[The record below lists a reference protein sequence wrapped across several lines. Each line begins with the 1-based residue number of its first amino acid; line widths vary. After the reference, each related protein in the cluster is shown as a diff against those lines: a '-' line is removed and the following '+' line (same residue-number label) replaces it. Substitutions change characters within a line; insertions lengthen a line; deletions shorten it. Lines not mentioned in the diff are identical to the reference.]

1 MDTPPVG
8 TVKEIV
14 GVYDADSSLMGEFSY
29 WVGSR
34 LGRRHCGLCAITH
47 GAFGPRRGWAQC
59 ATRLPAP
66 FVTYHRDDVPVDVR
80 ALNLRQLPVV
90 IFRMDNGVRVAM
102 DQSAIDACG
111 GSANELMNTLLS
123 RLARPEDYWLL

>member
-14 GVYDADSSLMGEFSY
+14 GIYDADSTLIGELSY
-29 WVGSR
+29 WFGSR

-66 FVTYHRDDVPVDVR
+66 FVTYHRDNVPADVK
-80 ALNLRQLPVV
+80 ALDLRQLPAV
-90 IFRMDNGVRVAM
+90 IFRMDDGVRVAL
-102 DQSAIDACG
+102 DRHAIDACG
-111 GSANELMNTLLS
+111 GSAEEMMNTLLS
-123 RLARPEDYWLL
+123 RLAWPQDL